1 MSAFVSRHGTYSHFF
16 VPCSFLFLICFCFMD
31 NKIDLLA
38 IAAHP
43 DDVELSCAG
52 TLMIHSRLGRKT
64 GIVDLT
70 EGELGTRGTAETR
83 QQEAEDASSV
93 LGVQIREN
101 LGLPDGFF
109 ENTRAYQ
116 MAVIRAIR
124 KYRPDIVL
132 TNAPED
138 RHPDHGR
145 ASRLVYDSCFLSGL
159 IKIETELDGTPQEAW
174 RPRQV
179 FYFIQDRYLEPDFI
193 VDISSVIEQKKEAIR
208 CFKSQFLAPAGDTL
222 QTYISTPAFF
232 DSIIHRSAMW
242 GKMIGVAHG
251 EGFVSPRKIG
261 IRSFDDLIL

>member
-1 MSAFVSRHGTYSHFF
+1 MRTSLYLAAF
-16 VPCSFLFLICFCFMD
+16 CIECFLFM
-31 NKIDLLA
+31 NHKIDLLA

-52 TLMIHSRLGRKT
+52 TLMIHSRLGKTT
-64 GIVDLT
+64 GILDLT

-83 QQEAEDASSV
+83 QREAEAASEV

-109 ENTRAYQ
+109 ENKKEHQ
-116 MAVIRAIR
+116 MTVIRAIR
-124 KYRPDIVL
+124 KYRPDVVL

-159 IKIETELDGTPQEAW
+159 IKIETELDGERQEAW
-174 RPRQV
+174 RPGQV
-179 FYFIQDRYLEPDFI
+179 FYFIQDRYLDPDFI
-193 VDISSVIEQKKEAIR
+193 VDITSVIERKKEAIR
-208 CFKSQFLAPAGDTL
+208 CFKSQFLAPESDTL

-232 DSIIHRSAMW
+232 DSIIQRSAMW
-242 GKMIGVAHG
+242 GKMIGVTHG
-251 EGFVSPRKIG
+251 EGFLSAKKIG
-261 IRSFDDLIL
+261 VKSFDNLIL